1 MGQLEALIGYRF
13 QNMELLEEAMRHSSY
28 TNEVRRVRL
37 QCNEKMEFLG
47 DAVLQLISSDYL
59 YKAYPDK
66 SEGELSTLRASLVC
80 EPSLAHSARALR
92 LGEFLLLGRGEL
104 MTGGTERNSI
114 LADAMESVI
123 GAVYLDGGMAA
134 ASVLVRE
141 HVLNDIATRQLFKDS
156 KSKLQIISQDRFQ
169 VEPVYEL
176 VNESG
181 PAHDKVFSV
190 SASINHV
197 VYGTGTGKS
206 KKAAEQQAAFHA
218 LQKLGEG
225 DRTCT

>member
-13 QNMELLEEAMRHSSY
+13 QKMELLEEAMRHSSY

-59 YKAYPDK
+59 YKAYPEK

-92 LGEFLLLGRGEL
+92 LGEFLQLGRGEL

-134 ASVLVRE
+134 ASVLVRD

-197 VYGTGTGKS
+197 VYGTGVGKS

-225 DRTCT
+225 GRTCT

>member
-1 MGQLEALIGYRF
+1 MDYRF
-13 QNMELLEEAMRHSSY
+13 QNRDLLEEAMRHSSY
-28 TNEVRRVRL
+28 TNEVKRIRL

-59 YKAYPDK
+59 YKSYPSK

-80 EPSLAHSARALR
+80 EPSLAHSAKALR
-92 LGEFLLLGRGEL
+92 LGEFLLLGKGEL

-123 GAVYLDGGMAA
+123 GAVYLDGGMEPANR
-134 ASVLVRE
+134 LVRK

-156 KSKLQIISQDRFQ
+156 KSKLQIFSQERFQ

-176 VNESG
+176 VDESG

-197 VYGTGTGKS
+197 IYGTGVGKS
-206 KKAAEQQAAFHA
+206 KKAAEQQAAFYA
-218 LQKLGEG
+218 LQRLGEEDEG
-225 DRTCT
+225 CI